1 MRKWIN
7 LAFFLLVIA
16 AIGIALLERNATN
29 SGISS
34 QETII
39 EVENVLDR

>member
-7 LAFFLLVIA
+7 LAFFVLVIA

-29 SGISS
+29 NSISS